1 VTGSLGRRYARALL
15 ALARDERR
23 LEEAGA
29 ELAAATAAF
38 DDERLREVVLNPG
51 IAASVRR
58 DLTGRVVGALR
69 LSKTTGNLIRLLA
82 ARDRLAFL
90 SDVSRAYQDLLDRE
104 LGRVRV
110 VIRSAQPLSEDD
122 RQRLEEL
129 AKGLARKDVLVST
142 EVVPE
147 LLGGV
152 TLDVGGMVY
161 DGSVQTQLVR
171 VSRAMALG
179 SH

>member
-23 LEEAGA
+23 LEETGA
-29 ELAAATAAF
+29 ELAAAAAAF

-51 IAASVRR
+51 IAAAVRR
-58 DLTGRVVGALR
+58 DLTDRLVGALR
-69 LSKTTGNLIRLLA
+69 LSKTTGNLVRLLA
-82 ARDRLAFL
+82 ERDRLGFL
-90 SDVSRAYQDLLDRE
+90 GDVRQAYQDLLDDE

-110 VIRSAQPLSEDD
+110 VIRSAQPLSNDD
-122 RQRLEEL
+122 QRHLETLAKEL
-129 AKGLARKDVLVST
+129 AGKDVLVRT

-152 TLDVGGMVY
+152 TLDVGGIVY
-161 DGSVQTQLVR
+161 DGSVQSQLARVR
-171 VSRAMALG
+171 RAMALG
-179 SH
+179 AH

>member
-15 ALARDERR
+15 ALARDEGR

-29 ELAAATAAF
+29 EIAAAAVAF

-51 IAASVRR
+51 VAASVRR
-58 DLTGRVVGALR
+58 DLTGRIVEALR
-69 LSKTTGNLIRLLA
+69 LSKTTGNLVRLLA

-90 SDVSRAYQDLLDRE
+90 GDVSRAYAELLDRE

-110 VIRSAQPLSEDD
+110 TIRSAKTLSEDD
-122 RQRLEEL
+122 QNRLGEL
-129 AKGLARKDVLVST
+129 AKGLAGKEVLVST
-142 EVVPE
+142 EVVPA

-161 DGSVQTQLVR
+161 DGSVQSQLAR
-171 VSRAMALG
+171 VSRAMVLG
-179 SH
+179 SR

>member
-1 VTGSLGRRYARALL
+1 VTGTLGRRYARALL
-15 ALARDERR
+15 ALARDEGC

-29 ELAAATAAF
+29 EIDAAATAF

-58 DLTGRVVGALR
+58 ELTDRLVGALR
-69 LSKTTGNLIRLLA
+69 LSKTTGNLVRLLA
-82 ARDRLAFL
+82 ERDRLAFVG
-90 SDVSRAYQDLLDRE
+90 DVSRAYQQLLDRE

-110 VIRSAQPLSEDD
+110 VIRSAQPLSDD
-122 RQRLEEL
+122 DQRHIETL
-129 AKGLARKDVLVST
+129 ARGLAGKDVLISS

-152 TLDVGGMVY
+152 TLDVGGIVY
-161 DGSVQTQLVR
+161 DGSVQSQLVR
-171 VSRAMALG
+171 VSRAMALA